1 MLNNYKLLQEI
12 SSGTFSSVYMCRNL
26 KTNKNYAIKSDK
38 TDLIKHEA
46 NIYNKLREIET
57 IPKIYDFFCFE
68 NIYYLVLDLMSC
80 SLIDYKNR
88 NYNSERY
95 TDKLVIII
103 TQLLETIE
111 KIHDKSI
118 LHRDLKPNN
127 ICFDKNQKLFVIDF
141 GLSKQY
147 IINNQHIENK
157 KINNIIGSCNFCSLN
172 ILNLIQPSR
181 RDDIESIVYILI
193 YLFLDN
199 KNYTLFNNLP
209 LINKKDVPTI
219 EKLLSLNNNNF
230 NDNFLENFRKNII
243 LILKYVRRL
252 RFDQKPNYNYILTQ
266 LTNF

>member
-1 MLNNYKLLQEI
+1 MLNNYELLQEI
-12 SSGTFSSVYMCRNL
+12 SSGNFSSVYKCVNI
-26 KTNKNYAIKSDK
+26 KTNNYYAIKSDK
-38 TDLIKHEA
+38 TNLLKHEA
-46 NIYNKLREIET
+46 NIYNKLREIEN

-68 NIYYLVLDLMSC
+68 NTYYLVLDLMSC

-88 NYNSERY
+88 NYNSEGY
-95 TDKLVIII
+95 QDKLVIII
-103 TQLLETIE
+103 TQLLTTIE

-147 IINNQHIENK
+147 IINNHHIENK
-157 KINNIIGSCNFCSLN
+157 KINNIIGSSNFCSLN
-172 ILNLIQPSR
+172 TINLKELSR
-181 RDDIESIVYILI
+181 RDDIESIVYIFI
-193 YLFLDN
+193 YLFLDA

-209 LINKKDVPTI
+209 LVDKKDVSII
-219 EKLLSLNNNNF
+219 EKLLVLNNNKY
-230 NDNFLENFRKNII
+230 NDNFSKNYCKNII
-243 LILKYVRRL
+243 LILNYTRRL